1 MAKMTV
7 NRDICKGCGLC
18 VEVCPKKIVFLD
30 KSVLNGKGYHPATST
45 NMFLRKIYGSFIR
58 NSQIYRKSVSYTH
71 LIC

>member
-30 KSVLNGKGYHPATST
+30 KSVLNGKGYHPLS
-45 NMFLRKIYGSFIR
+45 
-58 NSQIYRKSVSYTH
+58 
-71 LIC
+71 LIHI